1 MIRTL
6 NANIAV
12 EKQLRI
18 HHILQVTG
26 QTHIVHTGNS
36 FRICSTDLVESAVN
50 KLISTGE
57 DVTGK

>member
-6 NANIAV
+6 YYCGEATQNANTS
-12 EKQLRI
+12 
-18 HHILQVTG
+18 LQVTG
-26 QTHIVHTGNS
+26 QTHGVHKGNS
-36 FRICSTDLVESAVN
+36 FRFCSTDLVEFAVN